1 MFSYYER
8 YDEEGRLGRGAGML
22 EFARMQELIGRFLAP
37 PPQVVRTSTARKSSP
52 PRLASGFRRR
62 GLYSVQGP
70 ARFAPDLEARM
81 ANPARR
87 AQLLD
92 LIRLVEQE
100 ETLLGAATH
109 MNGGS
114 TSVTIF

>member
-1 MFSYYER
+1 M
-8 YDEEGRLGRGAGML
+8 
-22 EFARMQELIGRFLAP
+22 
-37 PPQVVRTSTARKSSP
+37 
-52 PRLASGFRRR
+52 
-62 GLYSVQGP
+62 QGP

>member
-1 MFSYYER
+1 
-8 YDEEGRLGRGAGML
+8 
-22 EFARMQELIGRFLAP
+22 
-37 PPQVVRTSTARKSSP
+37 
-52 PRLASGFRRR
+52 
-62 GLYSVQGP
+62 
-70 ARFAPDLEARM
+70 M

-109 MNGGS
+109 IAFIAEKR
-114 TSVTIF
+114 TQDT

>member
-1 MFSYYER
+1 M
-8 YDEEGRLGRGAGML
+8 
-22 EFARMQELIGRFLAP
+22 
-37 PPQVVRTSTARKSSP
+37 
-52 PRLASGFRRR
+52 
-62 GLYSVQGP
+62 QGP

-100 ETLLGAATH
+100 ETLLGAASHIAATH

>member
-1 MFSYYER
+1 M
-8 YDEEGRLGRGAGML
+8 
-22 EFARMQELIGRFLAP
+22 
-37 PPQVVRTSTARKSSP
+37 
-52 PRLASGFRRR
+52 
-62 GLYSVQGP
+62 QGP

-100 ETLLGAATH
+100 ETLLGAMPPTYWLWERQNQVRLHLRYHLLRAPLVLFRLILSHSRQSGYHENSAIVVGIMIYTH
-109 MNGGS
+109 
-114 TSVTIF
+114 SVLFRLILSYSIDAAPLYDL